1 MVDRFLDSYP
11 TAVQELKIMEN
22 KDQQSGRR
30 ETSILIAAKMGVAE
44 MVHKILDTF
53 PVAMQDVDSEKKK
66 IFVLLAIEN
75 HKPVSTSSR
84 WIEKY
89 CKKAFFDMLTLK
101 ETMHCILQLNLKS
114 MDLGVF
120 QELYC
125 KCNRKSSGLRYICVG
140 KLISKADTQLK

>member
-11 TAVQELKIMEN
+11 AAVQELKIMEN

-66 IFVLLAIEN
+66 KDFR
-75 HKPVSTSSR
+75 P
-84 WIEKY
+84 
-89 CKKAFFDMLTLK
+89 
-101 ETMHCILQLNLKS
+101 
-114 MDLGVF
+114 LG
-120 QELYC
+120 Y
-125 KCNRKSSGLRYICVG
+125 
-140 KLISKADTQLK
+140 